1 MIINLIA
8 QGGWE
13 DLSQTYFDRY
23 FIAGGPKVWFILLPM
38 SILALYLI
46 VDLCFAARR
55 KRLLSSQI
63 RSDILTAAT
72 RSGVSAIPEQFA
84 KRSDLVSRVLCTV
97 YTRTQKMT
105 PSLSAM
111 KEIAAESLQDHGLR
125 LLRKTELCNL
135 LGNVAPL
142 VGLFGTVYGMI
153 ESFNQ
158 LGISLGQ
165 PKPGELAHGISIAL
179 VATYWGLMIAVPSLL
194 FSGMFKV
201 KIEGIIA
208 DAAVDVETLLEQL
221 SELKSQP
228 IKESV
233 TVSDKPQPQVI
244 KTVVTPTPVS
254 PKPMPQ
260 TPKTELAQK
269 PMPQPVPAVAVP
281 QPPKPQAVPT
291 ADVPQK
297 PKPQDVPNVTVTQKP
312 RQESVKNSKADT
324 DISRARESIQVKP

>member
-1 MIINLIA
+1 MITNLIA
-8 QGGWE
+8 QGGLG

-46 VDLCFAARR
+46 LDICFAARR

-63 RSDILTAAT
+63 RSDILTTAT
-72 RSGVSAIPEQFA
+72 RLGVSAIPEQFA
-84 KRSDLVSRVLCTV
+84 KRTDLVSRVLCSV
-97 YTRTQKMT
+97 YTRTQKIT
-105 PSLSAM
+105 PSLSVM
-111 KEIAAESLQDHGLR
+111 KEIAAESLQDYGLK

-179 VATYWGLMIAVPSLL
+179 VATYWGLMVAVPSLL

-208 DAAVDVETLLEQL
+208 EAAVDVEILLEQL
-221 SELKSQP
+221 SQL
-228 IKESV
+228 
-233 TVSDKPQPQVI
+233 KPQSQVI
-244 KTVVTPTPVS
+244 TSVVTPAPVS

-260 TPKTELAQK
+260 APRTDLSQK
-269 PMPQPVPAVAVP
+269 PIPQPVPVAPTP
-281 QPPKPQAVPT
+281 QPSKPQAVPT
-291 ADVPQK
+291 AAVPQK
-297 PKPQDVPNVTVTQKP
+297 QKPQAVPNVTVTQKSRP
-312 RQESVKNSKADT
+312 EPVKNSKADT
-324 DISRARESIQVKP
+324 DISRARESIQVKQ